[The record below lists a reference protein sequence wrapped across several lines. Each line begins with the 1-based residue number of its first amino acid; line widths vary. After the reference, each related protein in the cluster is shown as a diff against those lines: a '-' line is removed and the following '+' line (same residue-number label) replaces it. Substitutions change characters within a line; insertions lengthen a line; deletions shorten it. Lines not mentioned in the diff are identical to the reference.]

1 MKIRITFDVRSAA
14 TAVALLFAVAIPALA
29 DIIVVTNTNDTGPG
43 SLRQALA
50 DVNDGDTITF
60 VVTGTIGLTSGEL
73 FVNNNVTISGPGAN
87 MLTITRNSAT
97 HFRIFHI
104 LRHRVNI
111 EGVSITNG
119 LALALGK
126 SPDAGGGIFCDDEE
140 VNNERLAVTVSNC
153 VISGNTAGGPGGF
166 GGGGGISFGAINGFA
181 PSTLTVSNCTI
192 SGNSCKGYNG
202 GGIYIDMDDATGMSS
217 ATITNST
224 ISGNS
229 ADQLGGGVY
238 NAGENPSAVLTISN
252 STISSNTATFFGGGI
267 HNDSRSGGHAVL
279 RINNST
285 LSGNSANSGGAIYNT
300 AFFGGTATVDIG
312 NSILNSGP
320 TGGNLFNDS
329 GTVTSHGYNLSDD
342 DAGGFLTGP
351 GDQINTAP
359 LLGPLQD
366 NGGPTFT
373 HALLP
378 SSPAIDAG
386 DPNFTPP
393 PFFDQRGPGF
403 NRVVNGRIDKGSFE
417 VQPHGPVVTNT
428 NDSGP
433 GSLRDALA
441 NANDGDTITFAV
453 TGAIGL
459 TSGELVINKNITI
472 SGPGADLL
480 AVSRAAKA
488 SFRIFHVMLGHTVTI
503 EGLRISNGSV
513 LNGFGGGI
521 LNFESTLTVNS
532 CALAGNSALGQ
543 PGLGGGIFSNGS
555 GGGGAASL
563 TIANSTFRGNAATTG
578 GAVGNDGASG
588 MASLTISNS
597 TLSGNSAKGI
607 FSDGTASVTIT
618 NSTLSEN
625 AAANISML
633 SGMLAIANTIVKAAS
648 SGVNLDIGKL
658 ATVTSHGYNLSSD
671 DAGGFLTGPGDQI
684 NTAPL
689 LGPLQD
695 NGGPTFTHALLPG
708 SPAIDAGDPNFN
720 PPPFKDQ
727 RDCNFDRVFNGRI
740 DIGSFEVQPPRRPCS
755 TPRPRPTPVPRP

>member
-29 DIIVVTNTNDTGPG
+29 DIIVVTNSNDSGPG

-104 LRHRVNI
+104 LQHTVTI
-111 EGVSITNG
+111 EGLSITNG

-140 VNNERLAVTVSNC
+140 FNNERLAVTVSNC
-153 VISGNTAGGPGGF
+153 VISGNTAGGPTGF

-181 PSTLTVSNCTI
+181 PTTLTVSNCTI

-229 ADQLGGGVY
+229 AGQLGGGVY

-320 TGGNLFNDS
+320 TGGTLFNDS

-351 GDQINTAP
+351 GDQINTDP
-359 LLGPLQD
+359 LLGPLQN

-378 SSPAIDAG
+378 SSPAFDAG

-417 VQPHGPVVTNT
+417 MQ
-428 NDSGP
+428 S
-433 GSLRDALA
+433 S
-441 NANDGDTITFAV
+441 
-453 TGAIGL
+453 TG
-459 TSGELVINKNITI
+459 TPT
-472 SGPGADLL
+472 P
-480 AVSRAAKA
+480 
-488 SFRIFHVMLGHTVTI
+488 TPT
-503 EGLRISNGSV
+503 
-513 LNGFGGGI
+513 
-521 LNFESTLTVNS
+521 
-532 CALAGNSALGQ
+532 
-543 PGLGGGIFSNGS
+543 
-555 GGGGAASL
+555 
-563 TIANSTFRGNAATTG
+563 ATPTP
-578 GAVGNDGASG
+578 
-588 MASLTISNS
+588 TP
-597 TLSGNSAKGI
+597 
-607 FSDGTASVTIT
+607 TATPT
-618 NSTLSEN
+618 AT
-625 AAANISML
+625 
-633 SGMLAIANTIVKAAS
+633 
-648 SGVNLDIGKL
+648 
-658 ATVTSHGYNLSSD
+658 ATVT
-671 DAGGFLTGPGDQI
+671 ATPTTTP
-684 NTAPL
+684 TAT
-689 LGPLQD
+689 
-695 NGGPTFTHALLPG
+695 PTATATVTP
-708 SPAIDAGDPNFN
+708 
-720 PPPFKDQ
+720 
-727 RDCNFDRVFNGRI
+727 
-740 DIGSFEVQPPRRPCS
+740 
-755 TPRPRPTPVPRP
+755 TPRATPTPRSEPTPRGRPTPPPRP